1 MHYYYYYYL
10 SYLYIYSYASQNM
23 SPDVPMSRF
32 YAQHG
37 ENKGLR
43 WRDIAL
49 LWAGKMPLGAHRD
62 LDECALALARPPTT
76 FWWCYIPEPRVSTT
90 PQWCMSV
97 NSH

>member
-49 LWAGKMPLGAHRD
+49 LWAGRHPSRCTQGLG
-62 LDECALALARPPTT
+62 
-76 FWWCYIPEPRVSTT
+76 RVGSGLG
-90 PQWCMSV
+90 
-97 NSH
+97 